1 VLEVSSQE
9 SEWSCIYVLGLS
21 SQESE
26 RSCICVLWLPSQESE
41 RSCICVL
48 GLSSQESERSCI
60 CVLWL
65 PSQES
70 ERSCICVLWLPSQ
83 ESERLCICVLGVSTF
98 PLSTIVLLNCTV
110 DNHDLV
116 NSYEYMCNKWPR
128 IVSVCR
134 IHNPSLSSFTTN
146 QRVCIESNTTGA
158 INAKGT
164 AHITGAPD
172 FILAFAVFL
181 VLNRWLPRSVL

>member
-1 VLEVSSQE
+1 MSIPLTHKY
-9 SEWSCIYVLGLS
+9 ITAHFPGLVTITHKYMS
-21 SQESE
+21 AHF
-26 RSCICVLWLPSQESE
+26 P
-41 RSCICVL
+41 
-48 GLSSQESERSCI
+48 GLI
-60 CVLWL
+60 PLTHKYMTAHFPGL
-65 PSQES
+65 ITLTHKYTTAHFP
-70 ERSCICVLWLPSQ
+70 
-83 ESERLCICVLGVSTF
+83 ERLCICVLGVSTF

-116 NSYEYMCNKWPR
+116 NSYKYMCNKWPR

-146 QRVCIESNTTGA
+146 HRVCIESNTTGA
-158 INAKGT
+158 INKKGT

-172 FILAFAVFL
+172 FILAFAVFV